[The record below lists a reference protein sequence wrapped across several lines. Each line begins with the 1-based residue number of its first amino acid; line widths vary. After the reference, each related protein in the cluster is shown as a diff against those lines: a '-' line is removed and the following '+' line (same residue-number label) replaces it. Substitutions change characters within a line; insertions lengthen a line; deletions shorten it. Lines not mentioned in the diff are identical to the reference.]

1 MFYINLICVSAI
13 DLPFSP
19 RLSLSSPPEGGGAN
33 LGGLIFPTGGL
44 CRGARREAQV
54 VAACTS
60 PPHPATRDASQNHIF
75 VHICGARSGPTRSE
89 FRRLCREWALLSLRG
104 VLGTG

>member
-44 CRGARREAQV
+44 
-54 VAACTS
+54 S
-60 PPHPATRDASQNHIF
+60 
-75 VHICGARSGPTRSE
+75 RSPTRSAG
-89 FRRLCREWALLSLRG
+89 CRG
-104 VLGTG
+104 VHQPTSPCHPRRITEPHIRAHLWRAVWAYSL

>member
-19 RLSLSSPPEGGGAN
+19 RLSLSSPPEGGARIWGAS
-33 LGGLIFPTGGL
+33 FFRRAV
-44 CRGARREAQV
+44 CRAARREAQV